1 LHAVL
6 GLRFKF
12 FNFIRSRA
20 CVFKVYTNP
29 APLLKFYMRQ
39 QIVAGNWKMNKS
51 FEEGLELVQSIL
63 DKVENPKGLV
73 VIAPAFPYLGEI
85 GKVLKSRQHFHI
97 AAQNCHQEEKGAFT
111 GEVSAEMLVSVG
123 CEFVIIGHS
132 ERRQYFK
139 EDNEVLAAKVN
150 VTLTR
155 GMRPIF
161 CCGEPLE
168 IREADTHIAYVSDQL
183 KASLFHLSEADFRK
197 VIIAYEPIWAIGTG
211 RTASSQQAQD
221 MHQAIRELIEAKY
234 GQQVADETPILYG
247 GSCNAQN
254 AAELFA
260 KPDVDGGLIGGA
272 SLKADDFASIIAAL
286 KG

>member
-1 LHAVL
+1 
-6 GLRFKF
+6 
-12 FNFIRSRA
+12 
-20 CVFKVYTNP
+20 
-29 APLLKFYMRQ
+29 MRQ
-39 QIVAGNWKMNKS
+39 QIVTGNWKMNKS
-51 FEEGLELVQSIL
+51 LEEGLELVKSVL
-63 DKVENPKGLV
+63 ERVENSNGLV
-73 VIAPAFPYLGEI
+73 VLAPPFPYLSEI
-85 GKVLKSRQHFHI
+85 GKMLKTRKHFHI

-111 GEVSAEMLVSVG
+111 GEVSAEMLASVG

-139 EDNEVLAAKVN
+139 EDNELLAAKVN
-150 VTLTR
+150 VTLAR

-168 IREADTHIAYVSDQL
+168 IREADTQLKYVSDQL
-183 KASLFHLSEADFRK
+183 IASLFHLNEADFRK
-197 VIIAYEPIWAIGTG
+197 LVIAYEPIWAIGTG

-221 MHQAIRELIEAKY
+221 MHQAIRKLIEEKY
-234 GQQVADETPILYG
+234 GPTIADETPILYG

-272 SLKADDFASIIAAL
+272 SLKAEDFATIIAAL
-286 KG
+286 KP